1 MPKSSRDRKGA
12 ITSSN
17 AGYGNPI
24 SKILGQAEI
33 NDPSQAESPE
43 QVPYQYKGDPSTLVG
58 VKGFVTKDG
67 QFSDVPAQDTRNW
80 FQRLTTP
87 NEAGEINKQYK
98 LGQIQREQGFQDQER
113 SLRLSEKVK
122 QDNAEINARDAAA
135 SAALMTMATKYGLPP
150 SEVAQIKAVYE
161 ATVEQELALAAQ
173 KKQEAQTEKLKSEI
187 TQERLGATRAL
198 DLEGLVSQAEEGA
211 FRAGASNK
219 FAQSNPQALEAGMYA
234 KEVAPAA
241 ALARANTMSIGP
253 GEYLRR
259 LVTGNPIVDSM
270 FPPVEGQGLTQEK
283 QTVMQNVGGIQF
295 PTERLLTTPGSI
307 KPVFSGK
314 IPTAVTSAAPQ
325 PTGPVQQQAPV
336 APARR
341 MPGRSSGGQP
351 MDQGLPP
358 EMLNAQPTEEQLKEE
373 WVRKMLQKLYTEPK
387 F

>member
-1 MPKSSRDRKGA
+1 MSGLSL
-12 ITSSN
+12 IQQFLQNN
-17 AGYGNPI
+17 A
-24 SKILGQAEI
+24 AR
-33 NDPSQAESPE
+33 ES
-43 QVPYQYKGDPSTLVG
+43 
-58 VKGFVTKDG
+58 
-67 QFSDVPAQDTRNW
+67 
-80 FQRLTTP
+80 
-87 NEAGEINKQYK
+87 
-98 LGQIQREQGFQDQER
+98 QER
-113 SLRLSEKVK
+113 SFGFQREMESQRSVNAASERAA
-122 QDNAEINARDAAA
+122 NAEAVTKNYRNQKEIDQEFAEKDDVRAGKRAVSEFLLRNNMDPQMGDQIYEVFEAGRNRFLAEQKEATQKA
-135 SAALMTMATKYGLPP
+135 KTGEATEAFKGEKLAATKDF
-150 SEVAQIKAVYE
+150 
-161 ATVEQELALAAQ
+161 
-173 KKQEAQTEKLKSEI
+173 
-187 TQERLGATRAL
+187 
-198 DLEGLVSQAEEGA
+198 DLSNYVSQAQEGA

-219 FAQSNPQALEAGMYA
+219 FAQSNPQALEAGMFA

-241 ALARANTMSIGP
+241 ALARANTMSVGP

-283 QTVMQNVGGIQF
+283 QTVMQNIGGMQF

-373 WVRKMLQKLYTEPK
+373 WVRKMLLKLYTEPK